1 MQSMDSDSYDID
13 LGDFDPRDFEIGEV
27 SHEIDQILY
36 PAVSDINSIHRDI
49 VTNDEAASEGVLDQ
63 GSVDFAVNCIEHGH
77 FGEVPETLHEKAF
90 ELMKLL
96 AANHAFADGNKR
108 TALNTTWTFY
118 AMNGYYFDYGEE
130 IKAILKLLAVKVE
143 MVDEDEAI
151 SYFSDISRSADDD
164 RAPTEF
170 VKLQHLFAWYEDT
183 NRRIENV
190 VNEANERIDTM
201 EEANER
207 TDIELGEE
215 LGAAISEQI
224 RAISSLVKVME
235 DNEEPLPEGVV
246 EKIESLEE
254 RCEGILELLGEVK
267 DAFEEA
273 STTEEFEEELGEI
286 LDVSE

>member
-1 MQSMDSDSYDID
+1 MDPDSYDIE
-13 LGDFDPRDFEIGEV
+13 LGDFDPRDFEIGED
-27 SHEIDQILY
+27 SHEIDQTLY
-36 PAVSDINSIHRDI
+36 PTVSDINSIHRDI
-49 VTNDEAASEGVLDQ
+49 VANDEAASEGVLDQ

-143 MVDEDEAI
+143 MVDEHEAI
-151 SYFSDISRSADDD
+151 SYFSDISRGADDD

-183 NRRIENV
+183 NRRIRNV
-190 VNEANERIDTM
+190 V
-201 EEANER
+201 EEANEQ
-207 TDIELGEE
+207 TDTELGIELGT
-215 LGAAISEQI
+215 AISEHI
-224 RAISSLVKVME
+224 RAISSLVNFME
-235 DNEEPLPEGVV
+235 ENEDSLPEDVV
-246 EKIESLEE
+246 EMIESLEE
-254 RCEGILELLGEVK
+254 RCERILELLGEVK
-267 DAFEEA
+267 DAIEGS
-273 STTEEFEEELGEI
+273 STPEEFEEEMEQI
-286 LDVSE
+286 LDMSE